1 MCVFLSF
8 LSFFLVRIINKGVE
22 FFFHRKVWNSNKI
35 IGKKQVIRG
44 QDTESKTLTGG
55 ALASQVTEVN
65 HMVCSWLRD
74 AWEGG
79 GPRPGSRGLGRGRCP
94 RDQKEWVGTCTE
106 KGGLPPPLRPCTS
119 VHKDP
124 TQAKAALTG
133 TPLSLWNCRMCHCY
147 SLRHRPPGHCR
158 QG

>member
-22 FFFHRKVWNSNKI
+22 FFFHWKVWNSNKI
-35 IGKKQVIRG
+35 IGKKQGIRG

-74 AWEGG
+74 AWVGG

-94 RDQKEWVGTCTE
+94 RDQKE
-106 KGGLPPPLRPCTS
+106 
-119 VHKDP
+119 
-124 TQAKAALTG
+124 
-133 TPLSLWNCRMCHCY
+133 
-147 SLRHRPPGHCR
+147 
-158 QG
+158 